1 MDAAL
6 RDTSSV
12 KVSCVHEAIKTQK
25 TKVMGIE
32 MEFEVFKE
40 GKSNSSWP
48 LNGYGVGEKK
58 YCRVHDDLSPR
69 RGKLRKKKD
78 KVRV

>member
-6 RDTSSV
+6 RDTFPV

-25 TKVMGIE
+25 TKVMGLE

-40 GKSNSSWP
+40 GRSNAA
-48 LNGYGVGEKK
+48 
-58 YCRVHDDLSPR
+58 
-69 RGKLRKKKD
+69 
-78 KVRV
+78 